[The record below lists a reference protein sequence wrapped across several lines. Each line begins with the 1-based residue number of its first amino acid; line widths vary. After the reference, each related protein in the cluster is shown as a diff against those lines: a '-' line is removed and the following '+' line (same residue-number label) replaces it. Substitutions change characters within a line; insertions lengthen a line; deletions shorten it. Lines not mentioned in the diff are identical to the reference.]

1 MKKMFTDNL
10 WLKILS
16 VLMAILIWIVVLNI
30 NDPNKTRIIAGVRV
44 ELLNEDIVTGNN
56 QVYEILDGQLVSI
69 TVTGPRTIVDTLK
82 AKDFTVTADFKDLSQ
97 ANSIPINVE
106 LAEYSYQQKVT
117 INKKSHNTVQLL
129 IEDLE
134 EKEYDIDVRYIGQP
148 AEGYVVAD
156 TMLDTPKVKITAPV
170 SVHQNIKQVCV
181 SVDVSNASADFETVV
196 PVKVYDSK
204 AVELI
209 QAENNVA
216 VNVTNV
222 RAVNTVYYTKKI
234 PVVYDDIS
242 NTINGLEIS
251 NVEVSMRE
259 VSVMGRKEVLD
270 VVESLRLPTDTIT
283 FEEGNTKAE
292 VDYNLEEL
300 LPEGVYLNEKTDTL
314 KLTVYLTEIIQRTLT
329 INITDIGIRNIP
341 DGMGA
346 SIVDSGTIRVLI
358 QGKKHEV
365 EELDPSTVGA
375 YVSVRGGNA
384 AVSSVPVQLQ
394 LPEGIIQAADV
405 YVRVSLTNTD
415 PEPTRDTPTQTQTP
429 EPDTTAP
436 TVNIPEP
443 DSSSNNPTTPPKKP
457 EDDTTTMPENSSQT
471 QET

>member
-30 NDPNKTRIIAGVRV
+30 NDPSKTRTIAGVRV
-44 ELLNEDIVTGNN
+44 ELLNEDIITGNN
-56 QVYEILDGQLVSI
+56 QVYDILDGQLVSI

-148 AEGYVVAD
+148 EEGYIVAN
-156 TMLDTPKVKITAPV
+156 TVLDTPTVKITAPV

-181 SVDVSNASADFETVV
+181 SVDASNASADFETVV

-216 VNVTNV
+216 VNVTNIS
-222 RAVNTVYYTKKI
+222 AKNTVYYTKKI
-234 PVVYDDIS
+234 PIVYDDIE
-242 NTINGLEIS
+242 NAVNGLEVS

-270 VVESLRLPTDTIT
+270 MVERLRLPTDTIT
-283 FEEGNTKAE
+283 FEDGNTETKVE
-292 VDYNLEEL
+292 YNLQEL
-300 LPEGVYLNEKTDTL
+300 LPEGVYLNEKSDRS
-314 KLTVYLTEIIQRTLT
+314 EER
-329 INITDIGIRNIP
+329 
-341 DGMGA
+341 
-346 SIVDSGTIRVLI
+346 RV
-358 QGKKHEV
+358 GKEC
-365 EELDPSTVGA
+365 
-375 YVSVRGGNA
+375 
-384 AVSSVPVQLQ
+384 
-394 LPEGIIQAADV
+394 
-405 YVRVSLTNTD
+405 
-415 PEPTRDTPTQTQTP
+415 
-429 EPDTTAP
+429 
-436 TVNIPEP
+436 
-443 DSSSNNPTTPPKKP
+443 
-457 EDDTTTMPENSSQT
+457 
-471 QET
+471 